1 MEQDAATSI
10 KTNTNMNAPAYQSI
24 KDFILERIRS
34 GTWAEGDQVPSENE
48 LAREFQV
55 ARMTV
60 NRALREL
67 TAEQVLT
74 RVQGAGT
81 FVARPKYESTLVSI
95 RSISDEIAAR
105 GHRHRASV
113 LALGAAV
120 ADAALAEEMQIK
132 PGSPIFHSRLLHF
145 ENDEPLQLEERWV
158 NPVAAPEYA
167 LQDFTQIT
175 PNQYLV
181 RVAPLSRVEYR
192 IEAALPEP
200 GTRMQLAMTDGEP
213 SLLLHRRT
221 WTHELVASVVN
232 LWHPGNRYRFT
243 GHF

>member
-1 MEQDAATSI
+1 
-10 KTNTNMNAPAYQSI
+10 MNAPAYQGI
-24 KDFILERIRS
+24 KDFILARIHA
-34 GTWAEGDQVPSENE
+34 GEWAEGDQVPSENE
-48 LAREFQV
+48 LAREFGV

-81 FVARPKYESTLVSI
+81 FVARPKYESTLVAI

-105 GHRHRASV
+105 GHDYRAAV
-113 LALGAAV
+113 LHLGATV
-120 ADAALAEEMQIK
+120 ADAALADEMDLAA
-132 PGSPIFHSRLLHF
+132 GSPVFHSLVLHF
-145 ENDEPLQLEERWV
+145 ENDEPVQLEERWV
-158 NPVAAPEYA
+158 NPAVAPEYA
-167 LQDFTQIT
+167 LQDFSAVT

-181 RVAPLSRVEYR
+181 RVAPLQRVEYR

-200 GTRMQLAMTDGEP
+200 AAARALSMADGEP
-213 SLLLHRRT
+213 CLLLHRRT
-221 WTHELVASVVN
+221 WSNKLVASVVN
-232 LWHPGNRYRFT
+232 LWHPGTRYRFT